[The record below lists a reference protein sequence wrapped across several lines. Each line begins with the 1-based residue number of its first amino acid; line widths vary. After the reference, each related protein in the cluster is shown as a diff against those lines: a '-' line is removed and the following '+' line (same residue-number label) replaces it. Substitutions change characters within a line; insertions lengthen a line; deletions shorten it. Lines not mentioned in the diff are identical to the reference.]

1 MEVKKNPKADITKL
15 RTILFLVGMCIS
27 LSSVYALINYKKY
40 DKVSSNMADYVYEE
54 EEVEVEQ
61 TVQEETPP
69 PPPEAPPQL
78 EIVEDDIVIEDDQP
92 EIEDTETDDD
102 ERVEI
107 VDIPEDEPEE
117 TNEVFEFYQVQKKA
131 EFKGGEPA
139 MMRFI
144 GENLEYPQIAIEED
158 IEGKIMVQFVVNENG
173 SISNVQVIS
182 ARKLGFGCE
191 EAAMAVVKK
200 MSGMW
205 TPALQRDKPVKMRF
219 RLPVRFQ
226 LAN

>member
-1 MEVKKNPKADITKL
+1 MEVKKTTGADITKL
-15 RTILFLVGMCIS
+15 RTILFLVGMCVS
-27 LSSVYALINYKKY
+27 LSSVYGLINYKKY
-40 DKVSSNMADYVYEE
+40 DKTASSMDEYVYEE

-61 TVQEETPP
+61 TVQEEEPP

-78 EIVEDDIVIEDDQP
+78 EIVEDDIEIEEEQP
-92 EIEDTETDDD
+92 EIEDTETDDN
-102 ERVEI
+102 EKIEAI
-107 VDIPEDEPEE
+107 VPEEEPEE

-131 EFKGGEPA
+131 EFKGGESA

-144 GENLEYPQIAIEED
+144 NENLVYPQIAIEED
-158 IEGKIMVQFVVNENG
+158 IEGKIMVQFVVNESG
-173 SISNVQVIS
+173 SISQIQVIS
-182 ARKLGFGCE
+182 KRKLGFGCE
-191 EAAMAVVKK
+191 EAAIAVVKK

-205 TPALQRDKPVKMRF
+205 TPALQRDKAVKMRF